1 MTDTAQ
7 PSIHIAIPS
16 YSGLFG
22 RDFRASLRGTID
34 FLTERG
40 FTVSFDDKGGSN
52 LPRVRN
58 RLVDAALESGCKH
71 LMFIDDDMVWQ
82 PDMVHNLWKHQYAIV
97 SALTVRKQWPHFSG
111 AVLMGEDGKRTVAP
125 EFKGVIEVDAV
136 GTGFMLINMD
146 VFRKL
151 KRPWFAMPP
160 LREDTEGEDYFFC
173 TNAKNEGYK
182 VWVDCDVQVGH
193 LAQHIVTYQDHLI
206 AEEVEKRGN
215 EGGSVQAPG

>member
-1 MTDTAQ
+1 MVNAAQ

-22 RDFRASLRGTID
+22 REFRASLRGTID

-40 FTVSFDDKGGSN
+40 FTVSFDDMGGSN

-58 RLVDAALESGCKH
+58 RLVDAALTSGCKH
-71 LMFIDDDMVWQ
+71 LMFIDDDMVWG
-82 PDMVHNLWKHQYAIV
+82 PDMVHGLWKHQYAIV
-97 SALTVRKQWPHFSG
+97 SALTVRKQWPHYSG
-111 AVLMGEDGKRTVAP
+111 AVLTGEDGKRNVAP
-125 EFKGVIEVDAV
+125 EFRGVIEVDAV
-136 GTGFMLINMD
+136 GTGFMLINLD

-160 LREDTEGEDYFFC
+160 RGEGTDGEDYFFC
-173 TNAKNEGYK
+173 ENAKKEGYK

-193 LAQHIVTYQDHLI
+193 LAQKIVTYQDHLI
-206 AEEVEKRGN
+206 AQEVEKRGN
-215 EGGSVQAPG
+215 EGGSVQASG